1 MSLTLL
7 DFILIGIMLISGLL
21 ALMRGFTREV
31 LSHFGFQA
39 LRLFSPATVADVEL
53 QRELNQAETALRA
66 RWLHRDVQVLV
77 DAAVAGEIAD
87 ANRFE
92 VCNHKWGVLAGVRE
106 ALDMGNAFAMTHEY
120 EIAVAE
126 KICALAGVDLVRFA
140 TSGTEATMHAI
151 RIARA
156 YTARNK
162 VLKFEGHYHGCYD
175 EALVSLTPP
184 PDAAGPDAAP
194 QAVAA
199 SLGTSEYTLQSVQV
213 LPFNDAEDTVRLIK
227 AHKNDLAAVILEPV
241 QRGFIPADI
250 EFLRAVREVTEELGI
265 VLIFDE
271 VMSGFRMD
279 KLGGAQTMFG
289 VTPDIMCL
297 GKIIGGGFPCG
308 AFLGKKEIMDVVNPV
323 TRPKDSR
330 VFHGGTF
337 NGHPT
342 VLAAG
347 RATIGVLE
355 EPETYPYLM
364 RITDKLQDGLNDL
377 FSRSGF
383 DARAVGPG
391 TTFNI
396 LFDGKKKTYLGQADA
411 GIQVP
416 IVDKR
421 SAQIVSITPG
431 QGVQLM
437 DLETYETIDI
447 ATPTDEEITGKIA
460 AGKEV
465 EYWIIMGRYKIN
477 RVKS

>member
-1 MSLTLL
+1 MSPYDPILEYKARTPASAKWFQHAQKLLPGGVTGNVKFYGPYPVYAKKAKGSHIWDLDGNEYIDYMLCFGPMILGHGHPKVTEAIRRQLETDGTPIFGPPHEMEAKMAETLIRI
-7 DFILIGIMLISGLL
+7 FPCAETVRFTNSGL
-21 ALMRGFTREV
+21 
-31 LSHFGFQA
+31 
-39 LRLFSPATVADVEL
+39 
-53 QRELNQAETALRA
+53 
-66 RWLHRDVQVLV
+66 
-77 DAAVAGEIAD
+77 
-87 ANRFE
+87 
-92 VCNHKWGVLAGVRE
+92 
-106 ALDMGNAFAMTHEY
+106 
-120 EIAVAE
+120 
-126 KICALAGVDLVRFA
+126 
-140 TSGTEATMHAI
+140 EATMHALRVARGFKRKN
-151 RIARA
+151 RIA
-156 YTARNK
+156 
-162 VLKFEGHYHGCYD
+162 KFEGHYHGCYD

-213 LPFNDAEDTVRLIK
+213 LPFNDTDDTVRLIK

-241 QRGFIPADI
+241 QRGFIPADV
-250 EFLRAVREVTEELGI
+250 EFLKAVREVTERLGI

-279 KLGGAQTMFG
+279 KLGGAQTMLG

-308 AFLGKKEIMDVVNPV
+308 AFLGKKDIMDVVNPV

-347 RATIGVLE
+347 KATIDVLE

-364 RITDKLQDGLNDL
+364 RITDKLQGGLNDL

-396 LFDGKKKTYLGQADA
+396 LFDGKKTVDLDKICDYRDA
-411 GIQVP
+411 VLCDEALRKQFDFGMLARGMHFHP
-416 IVDKR
+416 DKPFYTCTEHSDEDVD
-421 SAQIVSITPG
+421 
-431 QGVQLM
+431 
-437 DLETYETIDI
+437 
-447 ATPTDEEITGKIA
+447 ATLKA
-460 AGKEV
+460 AEDVLRKMKAG
-465 EYWIIMGRYKIN
+465 
-477 RVKS
+477 